1 MKTLNLPTILYAL
14 AIGSL
19 AWSRA
24 AHSAL
29 SLLAIVLFFI
39 QSPQPIRLGRL
50 PYLKHLLAVLGLIA
64 FSCLYADDF
73 SLALDDIGGMWPIIH
88 LFLAPF
94 ILQNKNMKAFTFIV
108 VGVATLGGMFS
119 IFQELGF
126 ISYKS
131 KVSGNVATSDTWA
144 FVDCLTYA
152 IPVAFFVTLQGN
164 KIYHKLF
171 LLPVFIMTYSLWI
184 TQQRANFIAAACCIV
199 IVALLHNRSSKKIRT
214 MVLATIVVAAAL
226 ITTYSDSAIGD
237 LDDVF
242 TDNPAEFIHPLRA
255 AQYEIALE
263 AIEQSP
269 VIGHGFGSYTTFERD
284 FIALNPE
291 AEKILGSNT
300 GIVRVHN
307 NIMHTLVSSGI
318 VGLIIASCL
327 FFKILWHLL
336 KHVKS
341 NNQAALLG
349 ISACAIHFIT
359 GLTDYPSY
367 YSKRLAIFTIAI
379 GFAYGALLSTE
390 REALNNNPE
399 PTLPN
404 G

>member
-1 MKTLNLPTILYAL
+1 MKELNLPTILYAL

-39 QSPQPIRLGRL
+39 QYPQPIRLGRL
-50 PYLKHLLAVLGLIA
+50 PYLKHLIATLGLIA

-73 SLALDDIGGMWPIIH
+73 YLALDDIGGMWPIIH

-94 ILQNKNMKAFTFIV
+94 ILRNKSLKTFTLIM
-108 VGVATLGGMFS
+108 VGVATLGGVFS
-119 IFQELGF
+119 ISQHLEF

-131 KVSGNVATSDTWA
+131 KAGVYVATSDTWA

-152 IPVAFFVTLQGN
+152 IPVAFFVALQGQQ
-164 KIYHKLF
+164 IYHKLF
-171 LLPVFIMTYSLWI
+171 LLSVFIMTYSLWI
-184 TQQRANFIAAACCIV
+184 TQQRANFIAAACCV
-199 IVALLHNRSSKKIRT
+199 SIVALLNNSTSKKIRAVILVT
-214 MVLATIVVAAAL
+214 VVIATSL
-226 ITTYSDSAIGD
+226 ISKYSNSPIGNI
-237 LDDVF
+237 DDIF
-242 TDNPAEFIHPLRA
+242 TENTAEFVRPLRA
-255 AQYEIALE
+255 TQYQIAFD

-269 VIGHGFGSYTTFERD
+269 IIGHGFGSYTTFQRD

-291 AEKILGSNT
+291 SERVLGHND

-307 NIMHTLVSSGI
+307 TILHTLVSSGI
-318 VGLIIASCL
+318 IGVIIASCL
-327 FFKILWHLL
+327 FLKILWHLL
-336 KHVKS
+336 KHIKS

-349 ISACAIHFIT
+349 ISACTIHFIT

-367 YSKRLAIFTIAI
+367 YSKRLAVFTIAI
-379 GFAYGALLSTE
+379 GFAYGALLSTD
-390 REALNNNPE
+390 RESPNNTNE
-399 PTLPN
+399 PTLPSR
-404 G
+404 

>member
-1 MKTLNLPTILYAL
+1 MKALNLPTLLYAL

-50 PYLKHLLAVLGLIA
+50 PYLRHLLAVLGLIA

-73 SLALDDIGGMWPIIH
+73 YLALDDIGGMWPIIH

-108 VGVATLGGMFS
+108 VGAATLGGMFS

-152 IPVAFFVTLQGN
+152 IPVAFFVSLQG
-164 KIYHKLF
+164 KKMYHKLF
-171 LLPVFIMTYSLWI
+171 LLPVAIMIYSLWL
-184 TQQRANFIAAACCIV
+184 TQQRANFVAAASCIV
-199 IVALLHNRSSKKIRT
+199 IVALLHNRSSKKMRAI
-214 MVLATIVVAAAL
+214 VLATVVVAAAL
-226 ITTYSDSAIGD
+226 IGRYSNSGIGN
-237 LDDVF
+237 LDNVF
-242 TDNPAEFIHPLRA
+242 TDNFAEFIDPLRA
-255 AQYEIALE
+255 AQYEIAFD

-269 VIGHGFGSYTTFERD
+269 VIGHGFGSYTTFQRD
-284 FIALNPE
+284 FISLNPE
-291 AEKILGSNT
+291 SEKVLGHDA

-307 NIMHTLVSSGI
+307 NILHTLVSSGI
-318 VGLIIASCL
+318 IGVIIASCL
-327 FFKILWHLL
+327 FFKILGHLF
-336 KHVKS
+336 KHLKS

-379 GFAYGALLSTE
+379 GFAYGALLSSE
-390 REALNNNPE
+390 REALNNNHA